1 MQLVDVL
8 PNRIIE
14 NSPAGLECIPKRKE
28 LGMDIK
34 AKKCI
39 AGHAMTA
46 LNTYDRR
53 KHGFNYK
60 ECKLCIREARLTRHR
75 AGYTSDDQKRISK
88 MDVIADD
95 TSQITSCP
103 KCAGLL
109 TYGRGDHLEDAVS
122 CVYCGWRPSA
132 RMEMEL

>member
-1 MQLVDVL
+1 MKLT
-8 PNRIIE
+8 
-14 NSPAGLECIPKRKE
+14 
-28 LGMDIK
+28 
-34 AKKCI
+34 AKKCVI
-39 AGHAMTA
+39 GHSMTKA
-46 LNTYDRR
+46 NTYDRS

-60 ECKLCIREARLTRHR
+60 ECRECTRLARLTRHR

-95 TSQITSCP
+95 TSQISSCP